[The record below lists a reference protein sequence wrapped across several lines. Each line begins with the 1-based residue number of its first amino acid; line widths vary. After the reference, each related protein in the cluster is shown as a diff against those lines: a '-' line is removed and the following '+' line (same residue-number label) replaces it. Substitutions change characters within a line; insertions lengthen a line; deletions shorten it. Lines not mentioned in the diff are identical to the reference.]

1 MVSRSEKNVRSV
13 TIRQCAAFHIRYRP
27 GHFNLIPRGGRLFQQ
42 YLVDTQVKAEADGL
56 CYVRDH
62 QDGFNG
68 FRAETICC
76 VRDTL
81 GDGEDL
87 DWADDRHVVLPVSVT
102 GSPPVAPPLT
112 GGGGILVQVVHQTH
126 LPRNSDFFSDFG
138 HFILKILKKSRV
150 FG

>member
-1 MVSRSEKNVRSV
+1 M
-13 TIRQCAAFHIRYRP
+13 
-27 GHFNLIPRGGRLFQQ
+27 
-42 YLVDTQVKAEADGL
+42 VDTEVKAEADGL

-68 FRAETICC
+68 FRAETICG

-81 GDGEDL
+81 GDGEEL

-112 GGGGILVQVVHQTH
+112 GGGDGFWSKWSTKPTYPEIPISSRISVTL
-126 LPRNSDFFSDFG
+126 F
-138 HFILKILKKSRV
+138 LKS
-150 FG
+150 

>member
-1 MVSRSEKNVRSV
+1 M

-42 YLVDTQVKAEADGL
+42 YLVDTEVKAEADGL

-68 FRAETICC
+68 FRAETICG

-81 GDGEDL
+81 GDGEEL

-112 GGGGILVQVVHQTH
+112 GGGGADSGPSGPPNPPTPKFRFL
-126 LPRNSDFFSDFG
+126 LGFRSLYS
-138 HFILKILKKSRV
+138 
-150 FG
+150 